1 MHLSAPPDSSI
12 NDGID
17 KEEFTLRYATI
28 DDAVQMINRL
38 GSNSLLAKIDIKSA
52 FRTLPVRVEDRE
64 LLSICWRQK
73 YYVDCCLPFGL
84 QSALFIFNQYAEALE
99 WILRHNYLIPNIIH
113 YLDDF
118 LIVGK
123 PSSAECKIALQK
135 MLHTCKQLGFP
146 IAERKI
152 EGPTTVI
159 TFLGILLDTATM
171 ELHLSHDKLEALTSL
186 LRQWNST
193 KKKTTKRE
201 LLSLIGKLSFAAK
214 VIPAGRIFLRRLID
228 LSTSVKKFHHHITL
242 TAGARADIKWWQDF
256 LPGWNGVSLMLQAD
270 WQTAADLNLFTD
282 ASGTLGFGA
291 YCKGAWIMGTWSKE
305 QLSRSIQWKELFA
318 IVAAAA
324 TWGNK
329 WQRKKI
335 VVYCGNQG
343 IVHVWQAKS
352 PKNSALAQLCRT
364 LFFLAAKN
372 SFNISLKQ
380 GQITK
385 LLMLS
390 LTNRY
395 ITSSK
400 LHQKQRQKQC
410 APLPG

>member
-1 MHLSAPPDSSI
+1 M
-12 NDGID
+12 
-17 KEEFTLRYATI
+17 
-28 DDAVQMINRL
+28 
-38 GSNSLLAKIDIKSA
+38 
-52 FRTLPVRVEDRE
+52 
-64 LLSICWRQK
+64 
-73 YYVDCCLPFGL
+73 
-84 QSALFIFNQYAEALE
+84 
-99 WILRHNYLIPNIIH
+99 
-113 YLDDF
+113 
-118 LIVGK
+118 GK

-171 ELHLSHDKLEALTSL
+171 ELRLPHDKLEALTSL
-186 LRQWNST
+186 LRQWNTT

-228 LSTSVKKFHHHITL
+228 LSTSVKKLHHHITL

-291 YCKGAWIMGTWSKE
+291 YFKGAWIMGTWSKE

-329 WQRKKI
+329 WQRQKI
-335 VVYCGNQG
+335 VVYCDNQA

-364 LFFLAAKN
+364 LSSWLLRIAL
-372 SFNISLKQ
+372 ISL
-380 GQITK
+380 
-385 LLMLS
+385 
-390 LTNRY
+390 
-395 ITSSK
+395 
-400 LHQKQRQKQC
+400 
-410 APLPG
+410 